1 VKVTANPPTAYD
13 FVKHNY
19 CTTAKQIET
28 RQPGLPTWSIKKHR
42 KYLSKAVVSNDA
54 IKKISVSLIS
64 ALLFLIPP
72 P

>member
-1 VKVTANPPTAYD
+1 VKVTANPPTVYD

-28 RQPGLPTWSIKKHR
+28 RLPGPPTWSKKKKHR
-42 KYLSKAVVSNDA
+42 NIFVKSSSNDA
-54 IKKISVSLIS
+54 IKKNSVSLIS
-64 ALLFLIPP
+64 ALFLIPP